1 MQLNVRHIK
10 SSLSLTMSR
19 DDIIIII
26 NHLHQSSGAE
36 LRARST
42 GGLPLPLGGRRSR

>member
-1 MQLNVRHIK
+1 MFG
-10 SSLSLTMSR
+10 
-19 DDIIIII
+19 DDIVVI

-42 GGLPLPLGGRRSR
+42 GCLPLPLEDRRSS